1 MAGGLGGPGPPS
13 SGRTAGESLAVAY
26 AAPMPADRGRRDARF
41 YLTAAPSSRVEVPTL
56 YEPGGVLAVLEEPPT
71 LRAPT
76 HGWDL
81 WTLDTPELV
90 EGRKA
95 ILVNGYRKRLA
106 LYNGGSLVFVAGLIE
121 FLAWPRSPAQ
131 FVHDPA
137 LNGIGLIELAYNFGL
152 TFAEV
157 REHMVLPPDRVQI
170 WSGFRDL
177 SLADGARVYLEVG
190 LGEAEDAD
198 AYEAPSPAYDSYFAL
213 EWSDDFAASVAFQL
227 VVKSFSWFGVEAGA
241 IPFVDHE
248 QALLDHEALRA
259 HLTGRG
265 RSTEFAVPA

>member
-1 MAGGLGGPGPPS
+1 
-13 SGRTAGESLAVAY
+13 
-26 AAPMPADRGRRDARF
+26 MPADRGRRDARF

-56 YEPGGVLAVLEEPPT
+56 YEPDGVLRVLEEPPT

-95 ILVNGYRKRLA
+95 ILANGYRKRLA

-121 FLAWPRSPAQ
+121 FLAWPRNPAQ

-152 TFAEV
+152 TFAAV

-177 SLADGARVYLEVG
+177 SLANGARVYLELG
-190 LGEAEDAD
+190 FGEAEDAG

-213 EWSDDFAASVAFQL
+213 DWTDDFAAAVAYRI
-227 VVKSFSWFGVEAGA
+227 VANAFSWFGVEAEA
-241 IPFVDHE
+241 IPFADHE
-248 QALLDHEALRA
+248 RGVLDHEGLRA

-265 RSTEFAVPA
+265 RSAELPISAEL

>member
-1 MAGGLGGPGPPS
+1 
-13 SGRTAGESLAVAY
+13 
-26 AAPMPADRGRRDARF
+26 MPADRGRRDARF
-41 YLTAAPSSRVEVPTL
+41 YVTAAPSARVEVPTL

-81 WTLDTPELV
+81 WTLDTPRLV
-90 EGRKA
+90 DGRKA

-106 LYNGGSLVFVAGLIE
+106 LYNGGSLVFVASLIE
-121 FLAWPRSPAQ
+121 FLAWPRNPAQ

-152 TFAEV
+152 TFAAV

-177 SLADGARVYLEVG
+177 SLANGARVYLELA
-190 LGEAEDAD
+190 LGEGADAD
-198 AYEAPSPAYDSYFAL
+198 AYEAPSASQDSSFAL
-213 EWSDDFAASVAFQL
+213 DWSDDFAAAVGYQL
-227 VVKSFSWFGVEAGA
+227 VAKTFTWFGFDPAA

-248 QALLDHEALRA
+248 RGRLDHEALRA

-265 RSTEFAVPA
+265 RSTELAVPA

>member
-1 MAGGLGGPGPPS
+1 
-13 SGRTAGESLAVAY
+13 
-26 AAPMPADRGRRDARF
+26 MPADRGRRDARF
-41 YLTAAPSSRVEVPTL
+41 YLTAAPDVRVEVPSL

-81 WTLDTPELV
+81 WTLDTPQLV

-95 ILVNGYRKRLA
+95 VLANGYRKRLT
-106 LYNGGSLVFVAGLIE
+106 LYSGGSLVFVAGLVE
-121 FLAWPRSPAQ
+121 FLAWPRSLAR
-131 FVHDPA
+131 FLHDPA

-152 TFAEV
+152 TFAAV
-157 REHMVLPPDRVQI
+157 REHMVLPPDRVQV

-177 SLADGARVYLEVG
+177 ALANGARVYLEVG

-198 AYEAPSPAYDSYFAL
+198 PYEAPAPVYDSYFAL
-213 EWSDDFAASVAFQL
+213 DWTDDFAASVAYRL
-227 VVKSFSWFGVEAGA
+227 VVRTFSWFGAEAA
-241 IPFVDHE
+241 SIPFVDHE
-248 QALLDHEALRA
+248 RGLLDSDALRA

-265 RSTEFAVPA
+265 RSAELPVSAEL

>member
-1 MAGGLGGPGPPS
+1 MARGLGEPGPPS
-13 SGRTAGESLAVAY
+13 SGRTAGESPALAY
-26 AAPMPADRGRRDARF
+26 AASMPADRGRRDARF
-41 YLTAAPSSRVEVPTL
+41 YMTAAPSS
-56 YEPGGVLAVLEEPPT
+56 
-71 LRAPT
+71 
-76 HGWDL
+76 
-81 WTLDTPELV
+81 LV

-106 LYNGGSLVFVAGLIE
+106 LYNGGSLVFVASLIE

-137 LNGIGLIELAYNFGL
+137 LNGIGLIELACNFGL

-177 SLADGARVYLEVG
+177 SLANGARVYLEVG

-198 AYEAPSPAYDSYFAL
+198 PYEAPSPAYDSYFAL
-213 EWSDDFAASVAFQL
+213 DWTDDFAASVAYRL
-227 VVKSFSWFGVEAGA
+227 VVEAFSWFGVETGA

-248 QALLDHEALRA
+248 RGVLDHEALRA

-265 RSTEFAVPA
+265 GSTELAVPA

>member
-1 MAGGLGGPGPPS
+1 
-13 SGRTAGESLAVAY
+13 
-26 AAPMPADRGRRDARF
+26 MPADRGRRDARF
-41 YLTAAPSSRVEVPTL
+41 YLTAAPTVRVEVPTL
-56 YEPGGVLAVLEEPPT
+56 FEPDGVLSDLAEPPT

-81 WTLDTPELV
+81 WTLDTPQLV
-90 EGRKA
+90 DNRKA
-95 ILVNGYRKRLA
+95 VLANGYRKRLA
-106 LYNGGSLVFVAGLIE
+106 LYTGGSLVFVASLIE
-121 FLAWPRSPAQ
+121 FLGWPRNPAQ

-157 REHMVLPPDRVQI
+157 REHMVLPPDRLQI

-177 SLADGARVYLEVG
+177 SLANGARVYLEVG

-198 AYEAPSPAYDSYFAL
+198 AYEAPSPMYDAYFAL
-213 EWSDDFAASVAFQL
+213 DWTDEFAASVAYQV
-227 VVKSFSWFGVEAGA
+227 VVKAFSWFGVEAGA

-248 QALLDHEALRA
+248 RALLDHEALRA

-265 RSTEFAVPA
+265 RSTELAVPA